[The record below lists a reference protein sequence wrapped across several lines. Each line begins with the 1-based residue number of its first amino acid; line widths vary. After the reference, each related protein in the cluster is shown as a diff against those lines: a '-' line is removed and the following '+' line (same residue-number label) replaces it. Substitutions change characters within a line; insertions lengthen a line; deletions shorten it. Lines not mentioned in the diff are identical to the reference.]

1 MRRGLA
7 VVYCRLQMILSSSLH
22 RISDLW
28 GDSVGGEGLKE
39 EGESFPVH
47 VGGQL
52 RVCVCVHQ
60 RGVHRMSVCVCVCVC
75 VIEEITLY
83 MKVAHT
89 NPGNALMQVC
99 KCKLKPLH
107 VIWELHEFM
116 REQYLAGM

>member
-1 MRRGLA
+1 
-7 VVYCRLQMILSSSLH
+7 MILSSSLH

-52 RVCVCVHQ
+52 RVCVCVC
-60 RGVHRMSVCVCVCVC
+60 VCASAWCASYECVCVCVC

-107 VIWELHEFM
+107 VYGNYM
-116 REQYLAGM
+116 NS